1 MHRKIHIYGRRNRFQ
16 ALARFLLVM
25 GLVCLLFMIGMIAS
39 PAAAHADGT
48 PGGNISDPSVRAV
61 DIAKPAVVRII
72 TFLNGHLTVHF
83 SATQSVT
90 FPQGGGTGSGY
101 GLAALG
107 TGTFISAHGDILT
120 ADHVVR
126 PPQDQELTTVLIKA
140 AAPDVTAYYNQHIK
154 PASPVTADQMT
165 QLLSNNQIP
174 SDATFDQPLSRA
186 YLSTDY
192 TGPLTAT
199 QLKDVPPQIYA
210 PVDRIEQ
217 ESAVNQSDVAII
229 HVNMSDTASVQLGDS
244 SAVQQQ
250 DNLTIIGFPGN
261 GDVSNS
267 PTDLLTSSINR
278 IFVSSTTKT
287 TDTGSQV
294 IQVGGNVEQGDSG
307 GPALDSQGRV
317 VGIVSFGAPGGT
329 SFLQTS
335 NNARQLVQVQ
345 HLDTTPGT
353 FQVAWNQAF
362 NDYASNASGH
372 WHKAQQEFSSL
383 ATRYPT
389 FKAIMPYQNY
399 SGTQAQHE
407 QAPATQPSNR
417 LAATTAIPWPLI
429 SAGLAILAILVVLLF
444 AVGMVRGR
452 RKARVVAPGMAS
464 GSALPM
470 AGPFVTPHPMSMQQP
485 SAAPPQRV
493 SVPHHQDDMS
503 AFGAPPISGQQ
514 PYSPP
519 PPVYGMGGP
528 SSFSG
533 PIPSVNSGPLRP
545 WPCGH
550 MNRPSARYCSICGE
564 PNPPPLVRR
573 LDQ

>member
-1 MHRKIHIYGRRNRFQ
+1 MHRKIHIYRRRNRFQ
-16 ALARFLLVM
+16 ARARFLVVL

-39 PAAAHADGT
+39 PAATRADGT
-48 PGGNISDPSVRAV
+48 PGGNVSDPSVRAV

-154 PASPVTADQMT
+154 PASPVTADQMVL
-165 QLLSNNQIP
+165 LLSNNQIP

-229 HVNMSDTASVQLGDS
+229 HVNMNDTASVQLGDS

-261 GDVSNS
+261 GDVSNNA
-267 PTDLLTSSINR
+267 TNLLTSSINR
-278 IFVSSTTKT
+278 IFVSSMKT

-329 SFLQTS
+329 SFLQAS
-335 NNARQLVQVQ
+335 NSARQLVQAQ
-345 HLDTTPGT
+345 HLDTTPGA
-353 FQVAWNQAF
+353 FQVAWSQAF
-362 NDYASNASGH
+362 NDYASNAPGH
-372 WHKAQQEFSSL
+372 WHKSQQEFSSL

-399 SGTQAQHE
+399 AGTQAQHE
-407 QAPATQPSNR
+407 QAPAKQSSTNQP
-417 LAATTAIPWPLI
+417 TTAAIPWPLI
-429 SAGLAILAILVVLLF
+429 SVGLAILVILVLLLIV
-444 AVGMVRGR
+444 VGMARSR
-452 RKARVVAPGMAS
+452 RKARVVAP
-464 GSALPM
+464 SAVGGTAFPV
-470 AGPFVTPHPMSMQQP
+470 AGPFVPAHPASMQQP
-485 SAAPPQRV
+485 PAPSPQRV
-493 SVPHHQDDMS
+493 PIPHHQDDMS

>member
-1 MHRKIHIYGRRNRFQ
+1 MHRKIHIYRRRNRVQ

-39 PAAAHADGT
+39 PATTHADGI
-48 PGGNISDPSVRAV
+48 PGGNISDPSVRVV

-83 SATQSVT
+83 SATQNVT

-126 PPQDQELTTVLIKA
+126 PPQGQELTTVLIKA
-140 AAPDVTAYYNQHIK
+140 AAPDVTAYYNLHIK
-154 PASPVTADQMT
+154 PANQVTADQMV

-174 SDATFDQPLSRA
+174 SDATFDPPLSRA

-199 QLKDVPPQIYA
+199 QLKDVPPQVYA

-217 ESAVNQSDVAII
+217 ESAVNQSDVALI
-229 HVNMSDTASVQLGDS
+229 HVNMNDTASVQLGDS

-261 GDVSNS
+261 GDISNN
-267 PTDLLTSSINR
+267 PTGLLTSSINR
-278 IFVSSTTKT
+278 IFVSSMKT

-329 SFLQTS
+329 SFLQAS
-335 NNARQLVQVQ
+335 NSAKQLVQAQ
-345 HLDTTPGT
+345 HLDTTPGA

-362 NDYASNASGH
+362 NDYASTAPGH
-372 WHKAQQEFSSL
+372 WHKAQQEFTSL

-389 FKAIMPYQNY
+389 FKAIIPYQNY
-399 SGTQAQHE
+399 AATQAQHE
-407 QAPATQPSNR
+407 QTPATQPQSSNQPT
-417 LAATTAIPWPLI
+417 ASAAIPWPLI
-429 SAGLAILAILVVLLF
+429 GAGLVILVLLLF
-444 AVGMVRGR
+444 GVGMARGR
-452 RKARVVAPGMAS
+452 RKARVQAS
-464 GSALPM
+464 GAAGASALPM
-470 AGPFVTPHPMSMQQP
+470 AGPFATAHPASMQQP
-485 SAAPPQRV
+485 PASFPQRV
-493 SVPHHQDDMS
+493 PVPHHQ
-503 AFGAPPISGQQ
+503 
-514 PYSPP
+514 
-519 PPVYGMGGP
+519 
-528 SSFSG
+528 
-533 PIPSVNSGPLRP
+533 
-545 WPCGH
+545 
-550 MNRPSARYCSICGE
+550 
-564 PNPPPLVRR
+564 
-573 LDQ
+573 